1 MTTVLIVDDLGSIR
15 EFLKINLSSE
25 PDLKVVGLADN
36 GQRAIAQTEEHQPD
50 IILMDINMPGEID
63 GIQATERIVSR
74 FPASKILLL
83 TSQDDKKQLERAIK
97 AGSRGYILKNTSIK
111 DLANIIRLAEKG
123 FFQIGPVLGDWD
135 GTLHNLTQATARKQE
150 TTEAGGANSII
161 SHDFNY
167 PLEAGQASQKYRTL
181 PNFSSE
187 LLQLQATIKS
197 QENTIANLTHQH
209 SHVQQEIKEIKSK
222 PRKERLGSAYPSGSR
237 GKSLNSI
244 YYGSIFTKSKSR
256 NQRHL
261 LFIGSFFLGAITVLF
276 LILLLMM
283 IG

>member
-36 GQRAIAQTEEHQPD
+36 GQGAIAQTEEHQPD

-63 GIQATERIVSR
+63 GIEATERIVNR
-74 FPASKILLL
+74 FPQSKILLL
-83 TSQDDKKQLERAIK
+83 TTQDDKKQLERALK

-111 DLANIIRLAEKG
+111 DLANIIRLTEKG

-135 GTLHNLTQATARKQE
+135 GTLHQVAQVGAGNLEITKI
-150 TTEAGGANSII
+150 GGANAIM
-161 SHDFNY
+161 SHDFDY
-167 PLEAGQASQKYRTL
+167 PLEARQTKQMNHSL
-181 PNFSSE
+181 SNFSAE
-187 LLQLQATIKS
+187 LVQLQATIKS
-197 QENTIANLTHQH
+197 QENTIMNLTHQY
-209 SHVQQEIKEIKSK
+209 SQVQQEINSK
-222 PRKERLGSAYPSGSR
+222 FRNKRSP
-237 GKSLNSI
+237 GKNLNSI
-244 YYGSIFTKSKSR
+244 YYGSIFTKSRSQ

-261 LFIGSFFLGAITVLF
+261 LFIGSFFLGVISVMF
-276 LILLLMM
+276 LMLLVMV

>member
-1 MTTVLIVDDLGSIR
+1 MTTVLIVDDLSSIR

-63 GIQATERIVSR
+63 GIEATERIVTR
-74 FPASKILLL
+74 FPQSKILLL
-83 TSQDDKKQLERAIK
+83 TTQDDQKQLERALK

-111 DLANIIRLAEKG
+111 DLANIIRLTEKG

-135 GTLHNLTQATARKQE
+135 GTLHQVAQVGAGNLEITKI
-150 TTEAGGANSII
+150 GGANAIM
-161 SHDFNY
+161 SHDFDY
-167 PLEAGQASQKYRTL
+167 PLEARQTKQMNHSL
-181 PNFSSE
+181 SNFSSE
-187 LLQLQATIKS
+187 LVQLQATIKS
-197 QENTIANLTHQH
+197 QENTIMNLTHQY
-209 SHVQQEIKEIKSK
+209 SQVQQEINNKL
-222 PRKERLGSAYPSGSR
+222 RKEQLGSAYPSGSR
-237 GKSLNSI
+237 GKNLNSI
-244 YYGSIFTKSKSR
+244 YYGSIFTKSRSQ

-261 LFIGSFFLGAITVLF
+261 LFIGSFFLGVITVLF
-276 LILLLMM
+276 LMLLVMV